1 MRCPYVALLLCLA
14 CGPGPAGTNADL
26 EELLRGHELAR
37 RAHLEH
43 RADLMIAGFADTVIQ
58 VARGEVAFGTPEEGR
73 ARFQRYFDRSTFL
86 AWDDITPPIVHIS
99 PDGRMAWKVVRK
111 RVRLTAT
118 DSTGKVAEE
127 HTVFAW
133 VEILE
138 KLDGRWKLVAV
149 ASTER
154 PGP

>member
-1 MRCPYVALLLCLA
+1 MRRLTAVLCICLG
-14 CGPGPAGTNADL
+14 CGPRPAATNADV

-43 RADLMIAGFADTVIQ
+43 RADLMTSGFADTVIQ
-58 VARGEVAFGTPEEGR
+58 IARGEVTTGTPEQGR

-86 AWDDITPPIVHIS
+86 AWDDIAPPIIHIS

-111 RVRLTAT
+111 RVGLTAP
-118 DSTGKVAEE
+118 DSTGRLVEE
-127 HTVFAW
+127 HTIFAW

-149 ASTER
+149 ASTDR

>member
-1 MRCPYVALLLCLA
+1 MRRLTLSLCLCLA
-14 CGPGPAGTNADL
+14 CGPRPGSTTADL

-43 RADLMIAGFADTVIQ
+43 RADLMTAGFADTVIQ
-58 VARGEVAFGTPEEGR
+58 VARGEVRFGTPEQDR
-73 ARFQRYFDRSTFL
+73 ARFQRYFDRATFL
-86 AWDDITPPIVHIS
+86 AWDDIASPIIHVS
-99 PDGRMAWKVVRK
+99 PGGRMAWKVVRK
-111 RVRLTAT
+111 RVRLTAP
-118 DSTGKVAEE
+118 DSTGRPVEE

-133 VEILE
+133 IEILE

-149 ASTER
+149 ASTDR

>member
-1 MRCPYVALLLCLA
+1 MRRLTVGLSLCLA
-14 CGPGPAGTNADL
+14 CGSTPADANPDL

-43 RADLMIAGFADTVIQ
+43 RADLMTAGFADTVIQ
-58 VARGEVAFGTPEEGR
+58 VARGEVSFGTPEQGR
-73 ARFQRYFDRSTFL
+73 ARLQRYFDRSTFL
-86 AWDDITPPIVHIS
+86 AWDDIAPPIIHIS

-111 RVRLTAT
+111 RVRLTT
-118 DSTGKVAEE
+118 PGRTGRPVEE

-138 KLDGRWKLVAV
+138 KLNGRWKLVGV
-149 ASTER
+149 ASTDR